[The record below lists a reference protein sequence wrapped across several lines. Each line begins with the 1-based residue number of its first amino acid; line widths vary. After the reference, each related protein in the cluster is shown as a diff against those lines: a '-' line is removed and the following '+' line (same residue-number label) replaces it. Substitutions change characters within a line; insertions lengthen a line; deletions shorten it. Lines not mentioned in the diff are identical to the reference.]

1 MLNGVTVTLEE
12 DNFYGIVGENGSGKT
27 TLFRCLSG
35 LENYKGEIEYVGGM
49 IKKMNQDYC

>member
-1 MLNGVTVTLEE
+1 MLNGVTATLEE

-35 LENYKGEIEYVGGM
+35 LENYKGEIEYDGGM
-49 IKKMNQDYC
+49 IKKMN